1 MSGDGL
7 QQVVVAGVGLTPV
20 GEHWERSLRT
30 LALEAIQA
38 ARADAGGLQPQAL
51 YAGNML
57 APALSSQTHLGVL
70 LADFAGL
77 RGIEAASFE
86 AAGASAGV
94 ALRQA
99 CLALAAGAIEVALVV
114 GVEKVT
120 DRIGPRVGAALAAAA
135 DSDNEGIQGITPAA
149 QAALL
154 MRRYQHEHGLP
165 ADALAGFSR
174 IAHENARQAA
184 HAFYRRA
191 ITLED
196 YARSPAVSDPV
207 RLLDAAPVADGAA
220 ALMLARREALP
231 DGLARTAVPVVASAA
246 SSTALALHDQP
257 DPLTLP
263 AAAESSARAL
273 AMAGITP
280 EQIDLFELHDL
291 FSIYAA
297 LQLEAAGFAP
307 RGQGWRLG
315 QDGEIGRQGRI
326 PISTFGGSK
335 ARGDTG
341 GATGLYQAAEVVL
354 QLQGRAGAAQVP
366 GASFGMAQ
374 CLGGAG
380 ATAVTHIFG
389 RPAGAGR
396 GPDSS

>member
-1 MSGDGL
+1 MNLTRGGPGE
-7 QQVVVAGVGLTPV
+7 VVVVGVGLMPV
-20 GEHWERSLRT
+20 GEHWDRSLRT

-38 ARADAGGLQPQAL
+38 ARADAGGLTPQAL

-99 CLALAAGAIEVALVV
+99 CLALAAGACDVALAV
-114 GVEKVT
+114 GVEKLT

-135 DSDNEGIQGITPAA
+135 DSDFEGVQGMTPAA

-154 MRRYQHEHGLP
+154 MRRYQHEHGMP
-165 ADALAGFSR
+165 ADGLAGFSLR
-174 IAHENARQAA
+174 AHENARRTT

-191 ITLED
+191 ITPED
-196 YARSPAVSDPV
+196 YARSPAVSDPL
-207 RLLDAAPVADGAA
+207 RLLDAAPMADGAA
-220 ALMLARREALP
+220 ALVLARRAALP
-231 DGLARTAVPVVASAA
+231 RELARRAVPVLASAA
-246 SSTALALHDQP
+246 ASSALALHDQP
-257 DPLTLP
+257 DPLTLA

-273 AMAGITP
+273 AMAGLSP
-280 EQIDLFELHDL
+280 DQIDLFELHDL
-291 FSIYAA
+291 FSIYAP
-297 LQLEAAGFAP
+297 LQLEAAGFAA
-307 RGQGWRLG
+307 RGQGWRMGL
-315 QDGEIGRQGRI
+315 DGEIGRQGRI

-354 QLQGRAGAAQVP
+354 QLQGRAGEAQVP
-366 GASFGMAQ
+366 GAAVGMAQ

-389 RPAGAGR
+389 RPAVV